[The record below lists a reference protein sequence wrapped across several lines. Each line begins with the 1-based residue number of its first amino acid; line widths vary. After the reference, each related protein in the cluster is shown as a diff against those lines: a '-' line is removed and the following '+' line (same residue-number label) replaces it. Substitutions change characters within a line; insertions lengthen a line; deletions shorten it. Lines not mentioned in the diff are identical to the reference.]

1 MSKINKS
8 FLTDGFSL
16 GADEPEITGGFRRKE
31 NIITPRLITAQ
42 TQHSRSVRVELTQV

>member
-8 FLTDGFSL
+8 FLTAGFSL

-31 NIITPRLITAQ
+31 NTNHPETHHSTNT
-42 TQHSRSVRVELTQV
+42 TQPFGAC